1 MFALWFLLFCQNLA
15 FNLSSDFITV
25 QKVFTRVLVVIVQYS
40 KTKTY
45 TENDLYEDT
54 SRRTIEIP

>member
-1 MFALWFLLFCQNLA
+1 MLTLWFLLICQNLA

-25 QKVFTRVLVVIVQYS
+25 QKVFTRVLVFIVQYS

-45 TENDLYEDT
+45 HKSVLYDDVT
-54 SRRTIEIP
+54 RTIEIP